1 MDGGRTPLLRGF
13 QTNTVNFNAPNNWVA
28 DSSKNLQN
36 PFGNNIYTILNIICI
51 HIYDYTYIYIYML
64 DVRCHLLQQAL
75 FFSAGAWGG

>member
-1 MDGGRTPLLRGF
+1 LIRTVALKCAPVAVVKMDGGRTPLLRGF

-51 HIYDYTYIYIYML
+51 HIYDYTYIYI
-64 DVRCHLLQQAL
+64 C
-75 FFSAGAWGG
+75 